1 LETGKK
7 ALKEL
12 DRSPEVGIVM
22 GSDSDLEIMEE
33 TASVLKEFGVTY
45 EMTVVSAHRNPKRAA
60 DFASSAHKRGI
71 KVIVAG
77 AGHAAHLAGTMAAF
91 SRLPVIGVPIDSS
104 CLQGIDSLLSTVQMP
119 PGVPVATV
127 SIGKPGAHNAGIL
140 AVQILAL
147 SNQKLTKMLEA
158 FKEELA
164 EQVDQKAKKLKDSS
178 SRPDTSHA

>member
-33 TASVLKEFGVTY
+33 TASVLKEFGVSY
-45 EMTVVSAHRNPKRAA
+45 EMTVVSAHRNPKSVAE
-60 DFASSAHKRGI
+60 FASSAHKRGI
-71 KVIVAG
+71 KIIVAG

-91 SRLPVIGVPIDSS
+91 TWLPVIGVPIDSS
-104 CLQGIDSLLSTVQMP
+104 CLKGFDSLLSTVQMP

-127 SIGKPGAHNAGIL
+127 SIGKPGARNAGIL

-164 EQVDQKAKKLKDSS
+164 KQVDQKAKKLKDSS
-178 SRPDTSHA
+178 SRPITSRT